1 MAIDRRNPQPRPDG
15 RPRQSAPAAPTGS
28 EAVVD
33 GFVVQLLQVAVLVLV
48 VLWIYAPVCNPA
60 APAEWLWDDDTLLTA
75 NETVQSTKP
84 ESLVDLWVAPKGV
97 DYFPLTYT
105 ALWLQWPLFGT
116 WSTGYHVTSV
126 LLHAVA
132 ALLLWRLLA
141 TLRVPGA
148 WLAAALFAVHPL
160 CVESVAWV
168 AELKNTLSLPPFL
181 LAAWHVV
188 RFDDLG
194 PQGERAWSHYVRAI
208 VWFLLAMFAK
218 TSMVAFPVLL
228 LVYAWWRRDR
238 ITLRDVIHA
247 APFFL
252 VSLVLGLVTVHYQW
266 NNAIAGEKLP
276 VGGVVSRFAVVGM
289 SLVHYLRT
297 LVWPVNLLPIY
308 ERWRIDPPPA
318 AMFLA
323 WPLLAAVVW
332 WCWFNRAGWG
342 RHALFALAFFG
353 LMVAPVLG
361 FVDIAYMRITWAAD
375 HFVYLPMIGPLAAL
389 AAAVTTWIARCRPRE
404 RRLASIAVAVVLA
417 ALAGLSFRYAGVWV
431 NEDLLWE
438 YTLRHNDGSW
448 QAHNR
453 LGARKYDRRQ
463 VDDTATSRGALH
475 HFTRATALRPDLGET
490 HNNLAMAL
498 AIKGR
503 VDEAIEE
510 FKAAVAATPD
520 SSILR
525 GNLAN
530 TLVGARRFAEAQQ
543 IYADLLTKFPDDPA
557 LMHNEGICLIQMG
570 RRDEAIARFRQ
581 ALAIKPDLQD
591 AKQALAIALEEQA
604 APADAAPPRP
614 VAPPLELKQPASPTL
629 GPPVP

>member
-1 MAIDRRNPQPRPDG
+1 MAIDRRNPQPRPEARAS
-15 RPRQSAPAAPTGS
+15 RPAPAAPPGP
-28 EAVVD
+28 EPVVD
-33 GFVVQLLQVAVLVLV
+33 GFVATLLQVAVLVLA
-48 VLWIYAPVCNPA
+48 VLWIYAPVCNLA
-60 APAEWLWDDDTLLTA
+60 NPAEWLWDDDTLLTA
-75 NETVQSTKP
+75 NATVQSTKP
-84 ESLVDLWVAPKGV
+84 ESLVALWVAPKGI

-116 WSTGYHVTSV
+116 WSTGYHLTSV
-126 LLHAVA
+126 VLHAVS
-132 ALLLWRLLA
+132 ALLLWRLLTA
-141 TLRVPGA
+141 LRAPGA

-188 RFDDLG
+188 RFEDLG
-194 PQGERAWSHYVRAI
+194 PREERAWSHYARALA
-208 VWFLLAMFAK
+208 WFLVAMFAK
-218 TSMVAFPVLL
+218 TSMVAFPVVMLA
-228 LVYAWWRRDR
+228 YAWYRRGR
-238 ITLRDVIHA
+238 VTVRDAIHA
-247 APFFL
+247 VPFFL
-252 VSLVLGLVTVHYQW
+252 VSLVLGLVTVFYQW

-276 VGGVVSRFAVVGM
+276 VGGVMARVAVVGM

-297 LVWPVNLLPIY
+297 LVWPIDLLPIY

-323 WPLLAAVVW
+323 WPVLAAVVW

-375 HFVYLPMIGPLAAL
+375 HFIYLPMIGPLAAL
-389 AAAVTTWIARCRPRE
+389 AAAVATGIERCRPRE
-404 RRLASIAVAVVLA
+404 RRVAQLAVATVLA
-417 ALAGLSFRYAGVWV
+417 VLALLSFRYAAVWV

-438 YTLRHNDGSW
+438 YTLRHNDNSW

-463 VDDTATSRGALH
+463 VDDTATTRGALH
-475 HFTRATALRPDLGET
+475 HFIRATELRPDLGET

-510 FKAAVAATPD
+510 FRAAVAATPD
-520 SSILR
+520 STILR
-525 GNLAN
+525 NNLGN
-530 TLVGARRFAEAQQ
+530 TLVGARRFAEAREV
-543 IYADLLTKFPDDPA
+543 YAALRAEFPDDPA

-570 RRDEAIARFRQ
+570 ERDEAIARFRQ
-581 ALAIKPDLQD
+581 ALAIKPDLAD

-604 APADAAPPRP
+604 AQAGAPPRP
-614 VAPPLELKQPASPTL
+614 VAPPLDLKPPASPTL
-629 GPPVP
+629 GTPAP

>member
-1 MAIDRRNPQPRPDG
+1 MAIDRRNPQPRPSG
-15 RPRQSAPAAPTGS
+15 RPGPVAAPTAASGP
-28 EAVVD
+28 D
-33 GFVVQLLQVAVLVLV
+33 GFTALLLEVAVLLLA
-48 VLWIYAPVCNPA
+48 VLWIYAPVCNPS

-75 NETVQSTKP
+75 NETVQTTRPDALAALWFAP
-84 ESLVDLWVAPKGV
+84 EGV

-105 ALWLQWPLFGT
+105 ALWLQWPLFET

-126 LLHAVA
+126 ALHALSV
-132 ALLLWRLLA
+132 LLLWRLLA
-141 TLRVPGA
+141 ALRAPGA
-148 WLAAALFAVHPL
+148 WLAAAAFAVHPV

-194 PQGERAWSHYVRAI
+194 PDGERAWSHYARGI

-218 TSMVAFPVLL
+218 TSMVAFPVLML
-228 LVYAWWRRDR
+228 AFAWWRRGR
-238 ITLRDVIHA
+238 VTVRDVIHA

-252 VSLVLGLVTVHYQW
+252 VSIVLGLVTVHYQW
-266 NNAIAGEKLP
+266 NNAIAGEALP
-276 VGGVVSRFAVVGM
+276 VGGVASRIAVAGM
-289 SLVHYLRT
+289 SLVHGLRT
-297 LVWPVNLLPIY
+297 IVWPVNLLPIY
-308 ERWRIDPPPA
+308 ERWAIDPPPP

-323 WPLLAAVVW
+323 WPVLGGFAW
-332 WCWFNRAGWG
+332 WCWSNRSTWG

-375 HFVYLPMIGPLAAL
+375 HFIYLPMIGPLAAL
-389 AAAVTTWIARCRPRE
+389 AAAVASCLMRCTE
-404 RRLASIAVAVVLA
+404 RVRRVGIVAVAAVLA
-417 ALAGLSFRYAGVWV
+417 AWACLSFRYAGVWV

-438 YTLRHNDGSW
+438 YTLRHNDGAW

-490 HNNLAMAL
+490 HNNLGMAL

-503 VDEAIEE
+503 VDEAIAE
-510 FKAAVAATPD
+510 FQAAVAANPD
-520 SSILR
+520 SMILR

-530 TLVGARRFAEAQQ
+530 TLVGARRFAEAQE
-543 IYADLLTKFPDDPA
+543 IYAQLQERYPDDA
-557 LMHNEGICLIQMG
+557 TLIHNEGICLIQLG
-570 RRDEAIARFRQ
+570 HRDEALARFRR
-581 ALAIKPDLQD
+581 ALEINPTLED
-591 AKQALAIALEEQA
+591 AQRALAIALGEQPPSA
-604 APADAAPPRP
+604 QPA
-614 VAPPLELKQPASPTL
+614 PLELTPPVSPTL
-629 GPPVP
+629 GP